1 MLSISN
7 QFLSAI
13 VSFILFCGISLSSY
27 AQHPPKRE
35 LRAAWI
41 ATVANIDWPSRPALS
56 VNQQKAEYI
65 RLLDMLKR
73 VGMNAVVVQVRP
85 AADAFYNS
93 TLEPWSY
100 WLTGEQGKPPVP
112 FYDPLKFMIK
122 EAHQRGMEFHAWFNP
137 YRAVFNVHRPR
148 IAPNN
153 IVHLHPDW
161 FVTYGPKKYFNPGLP
176 EVRQYLVKVIR
187 DVVKRYDIDAVQF
200 DDYFY
205 PYRIAGKAFPDYR
218 TYQKYGQ
225 NMNIGDWRRHNVDT
239 VIQMLSK
246 AIKQEKPWVKFG
258 ISPFGV
264 WRNHDQDPEGSMT
277 RAGQTNYDDLYADVL
292 LWLKKG
298 WIDYVCPQ
306 LYWDFNQ
313 PAAPYGVLLDW
324 WAHHTYGRQLY
335 IGQGLYRV
343 GNSAAWRDPNE
354 LPRQIKA
361 NRTYP
366 QVKGSIY
373 FSASVFYKNPLGF
386 NDTLQYDLYRYP
398 AIPPTMPWIDSIAP
412 AAPEFLGTFL
422 TDDGLMLQWKNT
434 DTTHQTKQYVLYRFI
449 GDKAGDYN
457 DPSNILAILSPEN
470 PSDTSS
476 IQSYI
481 DQNYV
486 PGVRYVYAVTA
497 LDRLHN
503 ESRASNPLHV
513 PFGSILKTQP
523 LYNLNMPIRQPLP
536 LTETNTGSTSGIG
549 GY

>member
-1 MLSISN
+1 MSSISH
-7 QFLSAI
+7 QFLAAL
-13 VSFILFCGISLSSY
+13 VSFICFCGISLNSY

-41 ATVANIDWPSRPALS
+41 ATVANIDWPSRPGLS
-56 VNQQKAEYI
+56 VNEQKAEYI
-65 RLLDMLKR
+65 RLLDILKR

-93 TLEPWSY
+93 SLEPWSY

-112 FYDPLKFMIK
+112 FYDPLEFMIK
-122 EAHQRGMEFHAWFNP
+122 EAHERGMEFHAWFNP
-137 YRAVFNVHRPR
+137 YRAVFDVKRPR
-148 IAPNN
+148 LAANN
-153 IVHLHPDW
+153 IVHLHPEW
-161 FVTYGPKKYFNPGLP
+161 FVTYGSKKYFNPGLP

-205 PYRIAGKAFPDYR
+205 PYHIRGKDFPDYR

-225 NMNIGDWRRHNVDT
+225 GRKLEDWRRYNVDT

-246 AIKQEKPWVKFG
+246 AIKEEKPWVKFG

-264 WRNHDQDPEGSMT
+264 WRNHDKDPEGSLT
-277 RAGQTNYDDLYADVL
+277 RAGQTNYDDLYADIL
-292 LWLKKG
+292 LWLRKG

-343 GNSAAWRDPNE
+343 GTSPAWRDPGE
-354 LPRQIKA
+354 LPRQLLA

-366 QVKGSIY
+366 QVKGSMF
-373 FSASVFYKNPLGF
+373 FSASVFYKDPLGF
-386 NDTLQYDLYRYP
+386 DDTLQYHLYRYP
-398 AIPPTMPWIDSIAP
+398 AIPPTMPWIDSIPP
-412 AAPEFLGTFL
+412 AAPELLGTLL
-422 TDDGLMLQWKNT
+422 TANGGLMLQWKNR
-434 DTTHQTKQYVLYRFI
+434 DTTHQTTQYVLYRFI
-449 GDKAGDYN
+449 GDKAGNYN
-457 DPSNILAILSPEN
+457 DPSNILAIVNRQNEA
-470 PSDTSS
+470 DTAF
-476 IQSYI
+476 IQSYT
-481 DQNYV
+481 DKNYV

-503 ESRASNPLHV
+503 ESSPSNPLQV
-513 PFGSILKTQP
+513 PFGSFLKSEP
-523 LYNLNMPIRQPLP
+523 LYNLNIPTHSPLP
-536 LTETNTGSTSGIG
+536 LQKHHNTSSDGIE
-549 GY
+549 